1 MRPLFSS
8 LKKDRLGAFETD
20 EGGPEKQLTF
30 FPILLKFKK
39 VLSGTRNVLMSTGI
53 FVTVLK

>member
-8 LKKDRLGAFETD
+8 LKKTD
-20 EGGPEKQLTF
+20 EGHLKQLREGLRNNF
-30 FPILLKFKK
+30 FSCLIEILKK
-39 VLSGTRNVLMSTGI
+39 VLSSTHNVLMSTVS